1 MTSTTPFQLIVGLGN
16 PGAQYEQTRH
26 NAGFW
31 FVDELARRANVTLR
45 HEAKFHGHAA
55 KATVEG
61 CSVWLLRPDTFMNLS
76 GRAVQAMAS
85 FYKIAPQNI
94 LVVHDEIDLPPGTVR
109 LKRGGGHG
117 GNNGLRDIIQKIG
130 KDFARLRVGVGRP
143 AHSSQVVDYVLH
155 RATADEQIEID
166 RAMDD
171 AHRVMKLLL
180 NDGLE
185 KATHRLHSKRDEP
198 SVAKKPRKRRPDA
211 DNVKSGSVAHEH
223 KDAQTANGREACE
236 DQNDHDDEPASLR
249 DQLADWFK
257 RKD

>member
-1 MTSTTPFQLIVGLGN
+1 MIVGLGN

-31 FVDELARRANVTLR
+31 FVDELARRASVTLR

-55 KATVEG
+55 KATIEG
-61 CSVWLLRPDTFMNLS
+61 CNVWLLRPDTFMNLS

-85 FYKIAPQNI
+85 FYKIPVEHI

-117 GNNGLRDIIQKIG
+117 GNNGLRDIIQKMG

-155 RATADEQIEID
+155 RASVDDQIEID

-171 AHRVMKLLL
+171 AHRVMQLLL

-185 KATHRLHSKRDEP
+185 KATHRLHSRRDEP
-198 SVAKKPRKRRPDA
+198 SVAKKPRKPKQDKKTEAVKTPSADA
-211 DNVKSGSVAHEH
+211 G
-223 KDAQTANGREACE
+223 DAAPRNDEIKN
-236 DQNDHDDEPASLR
+236 DQPKNDKEEPATLR
-249 DQLADWFK
+249 NQLADWFK